1 MNALPMLLGGPQ
13 RIGLDGIID
22 SRVLC
27 CIRFVD
33 TRVLTGVSGTF
44 LNGETITVRR
54 SGEVV
59 ATATIDA
66 VLSSTKLALHGI
78 SATINTGDAI
88 SGNTS
93 GATATASTG
102 AVELVDVGPGKY
114 TITNSGMTA
123 GAVGTGRFTGDRSI
137 VDPDAASNAN
147 VANAAFAAAKAMFV
161 RIKMNT
167 IAAAGAEIL
176 AKIAGSADW
185 SRNCVYIADTRYS
198 DTLVSVQACSYPT
211 ALTTPSYGIGATAAV
226 SPRVGVGT
234 WVDFYVN
241 FTSGIEF
248 SLNGL
253 LVGRVAF
260 SSLALGSAPNFHI
273 GRWATSSATYSA
285 AGDTFGDVVLF
296 NQDVGIRGGFMPNT
310 RYRYPQP

>member
-1 MNALPMLLGGPQ
+1 MNALSMLLGGPQ

-27 CIRFVD
+27 CMRFSD

-93 GATATASTG
+93 AATATAFTG

-114 TITNSGMTA
+114 AVTNSGMTA
-123 GAVGTGRFTGDRSI
+123 GAVGTGPFVGDRAI
-137 VDPDAASNAN
+137 NDPTLADYAYAG
-147 VANAAFAAAKAMFV
+147 NAAFQAARSFFCRVKPEFIPVGGLNEVFMRFSSGVDAQGPTIELAVYPFDASRV
-161 RIKMNT
+161 RILALLRTTSNSTPIEYSYTPPIAPGVWYGIYVNFNT
-167 IAAAGAEIL
+167 TPKAYINGIRFFSGALSRPSFGATPVFCVGRYRTSTTTYAAAGNDL
-176 AKIAGSADW
+176 AD
-185 SRNCVYIADTRYS
+185 
-198 DTLVSVQACSYPT
+198 
-211 ALTTPSYGIGATAAV
+211 LT
-226 SPRVGVGT
+226 
-234 WVDFYVN
+234 
-241 FTSGIEF
+241 
-248 SLNGL
+248 
-253 LVGRVAF
+253 
-260 SSLALGSAPNFHI
+260 
-273 GRWATSSATYSA
+273 
-285 AGDTFGDVVLF
+285 LF
-296 NQDVGIRGGFMPNT
+296 NQDVGIDGGFMPSA
-310 RYRYPQP
+310 RYRYPQI

>member
-1 MNALPMLLGGPQ
+1 MGAQPNLLGGPQ

-27 CIRFVD
+27 CMRFSD

-102 AVELVDVGPGKY
+102 AIELVDVGPGKY

-123 GAVGTGRFTGDRSI
+123 GAVGTGPFAGDRAI
-137 VDPDAASNAN
+137 NDPALADYAYAG
-147 VANAAFAAAKAMFV
+147 NAAFQAARSFFCRVKPEFTPVGGANEVFTRFSSGVDVQGPTMELAVYPFDASRV
-161 RIKMNT
+161 RISALLRTTSGATPQEYSYTPPIAPGVWYGIYVNFNT
-167 IAAAGAEIL
+167 TPKAYINGMRFFSGSLSRPSFGVTPVFCVGRYRTSTTAYAAAGNDL
-176 AKIAGSADW
+176 A
-185 SRNCVYIADTRYS
+185 
-198 DTLVSVQACSYPT
+198 
-211 ALTTPSYGIGATAAV
+211 
-226 SPRVGVGT
+226 
-234 WVDFYVN
+234 
-241 FTSGIEF
+241 
-248 SLNGL
+248 
-253 LVGRVAF
+253 
-260 SSLALGSAPNFHI
+260 
-273 GRWATSSATYSA
+273 
-285 AGDTFGDVVLF
+285 DVTLF
-296 NQDVGIRGGFMPNT
+296 NQDVGIPAGFLPNT
-310 RYRYPQP
+310 RYRYPAV

>member
-1 MNALPMLLGGPQ
+1 MGAQLNLLGGPQ

-27 CIRFVD
+27 CMRFSD
-33 TRVLTGVSGTF
+33 TRMLTGVSGTF

-102 AVELVDVGPGKY
+102 AIELVDVGPNKY

-137 VDPDAASNAN
+137 VDPDAVSNAN
-147 VANAAFAAAKAMFV
+147 VANAAFAAAKAMLIRV
-161 RIKMNT
+161 KLGINPGG
-167 IAAAGAEIL
+167 GAEVF

-185 SRNCVYIADTRYS
+185 ARNCIGLQHWRIS
-198 DTLVSVQACSYPT
+198 DALVGVQVLSYPT
-211 ALTTPSYGIGATAAV
+211 NLTSPNYYVGAV
-226 SPRVGVGT
+226 SGPPRVTVGQ
-234 WVDFYVN
+234 WEDFYVN
-241 FTSGIEF
+241 FTSGMELSI
-248 SLNGL
+248 NGL
-253 LVGRVAF
+253 LFGRTSFA
-260 SSLALGSAPNFHI
+260 SLALGSAPNFHI
-273 GRWATSSATYSA
+273 GRWFTGSATYSA

-296 NQDVGIRGGFMPNT
+296 NQDVGIRGGFMPSA
-310 RYRYPQP
+310 RYRYPQI

>member
-1 MNALPMLLGGPQ
+1 M
-13 RIGLDGIID
+13 
-22 SRVLC
+22 
-27 CIRFVD
+27 
-33 TRVLTGVSGTF
+33 LTGVSGTF

-93 GATATASTG
+93 GATGTASTG
-102 AVELVDVGPGKY
+102 ATELVDVGPGKY

-123 GAVGTGRFTGDRSI
+123 GAVGTGQFAGDRSI
-137 VDPDAASNAN
+137 FDPNEASNAN
-147 VANAAFAAAKAMFV
+147 VANAAFAAAKAMLIRV
-161 RIKMNT
+161 KL
-167 IAAAGAEIL
+167 AENPGTSEVI
-176 AKIAGSADW
+176 AKISGSATW
-185 SRNCVYIADTRYS
+185 EYNNVRLEHYRLSATMLQVLSASRPTGSASPSYFLPDANTS
-198 DTLVSVQACSYPT
+198 QPKVSV
-211 ALTTPSYGIGATAAV
+211 
-226 SPRVGVGT
+226 GV
-234 WVDFYVN
+234 WSDFYVN
-241 FTSGIEF
+241 FTSGLEY
-248 SLNGL
+248 SVNGIL
-253 LVGRVAF
+253 IGRVAF
-260 SSLALGSAPNFHI
+260 NTLALGATPNFHI
-273 GRWATSSATYSA
+273 GRWFTGSAAYSA